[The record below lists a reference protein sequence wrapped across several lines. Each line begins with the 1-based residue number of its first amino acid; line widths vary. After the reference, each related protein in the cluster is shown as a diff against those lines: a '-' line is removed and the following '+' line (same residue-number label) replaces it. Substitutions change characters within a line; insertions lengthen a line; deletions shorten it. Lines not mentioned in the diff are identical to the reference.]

1 MESFNLNL
9 RIMQINISSEFREIC
24 PNFIGGAILAEV
36 TNSPTTPELW
46 HEIESISKSLQEQ
59 FTTDSIKEQS
69 GIAATRDAY
78 RKAGKDPSRYR
89 PACEQ
94 LARRILQGKSLYSID
109 QLVDLGNLVS
119 LYCGYSTAMLD
130 ADKIIG
136 DTLTLG
142 IGKADEIYEG
152 IGRGPLN
159 IENLPVY
166 RDSEGG
172 IATPTSDSVRTMISP
187 ETKRI
192 LLIINCYDGNQ
203 SALEDVLNYSRKG
216 LTNFANAFESLKCWT
231 FN

>member
-1 MESFNLNL
+1 
-9 RIMQINISSEFREIC
+9 MQITISKTFHDVC

-36 TNSPTTPELW
+36 KNSATTPQLW
-46 HEIESISKSLQEQ
+46 AEIERIASVLRNNY
-59 FTTDSIKEQS
+59 TTDTIKEQS
-69 GIAATRDAY
+69 GIAATREAY

-94 LARRILQGKSLYSID
+94 LARRILQGKDLYSID
-109 QLVDLGNLVS
+109 QLVDFGNLVS

-130 ADKIIG
+130 ADKIKGENI
-136 DTLTLG
+136 TLG
-142 IGKADEIYEG
+142 IGTAGEPYEG
-152 IGRGPLN
+152 IGRGVLN

-166 RDSEGG
+166 HDEEGG
-172 IATPTSDSVRTMISP
+172 FATPTSDSVRTMISP

-216 LTNFANAFESLKCWT
+216 LKNFANALESTKCWT